1 MIDAADILTE
11 DFADPEE
18 ERKKEIQRAKNKL
31 SAEIRSLNAQ
41 LKFPPEFRLGIAGT
55 GLGFAI
61 GSYPGAIAGA
71 LAGFFIGKNR
81 QLTDD
86 EKKLLQNL
94 INQKEQQLQ
103 NIGKQLETQNEI
115 MGGVVSAEDLM
126 NLEYDVYEFDDKW
139 EELFGQPSKPFHAMV
154 FGVPKAGKSIF
165 SFQFASYLTQFGD
178 VLYIASEEGFRGTIR
193 DKIKNFAANEDF
205 IADNFRLS
213 DARGLDK
220 MREVIPGNDFVFI
233 DSVNYAQLEV
243 EDVELLKKENPE
255 TSFITI
261 QQATKGGQ
269 FRGSQEYAH
278 NCDIIVEVISGV
290 AHQKGRF
297 QAASE
302 YEIFDQPEEKKDS
315 TKEKKAEEK
324 DPQLNIFDLKA

>member
-1 MIDAADILTE
+1 MIEAEDISV
-11 DFADPEE
+11 DQVDPEE
-18 ERKKEIQRAKNKL
+18 ERKKEIQKAKNKL
-31 SAEIRSLNAQ
+31 HSEIRSLNAQ
-41 LKFPPEFRLGIAGT
+41 LKFPPEFRMGIAGT
-55 GLGFAI
+55 GLGFAL
-61 GSYPGAIAGA
+61 GSYPGAVAGA

-94 INQKEQQLQ
+94 IIQKEQQLK
-103 NIGKQLETQNEI
+103 NLDKQLEVQKEI

-126 NLEYDVYEFDDKW
+126 NLEYDVYDFDGKW
-139 EELFGQPSKPFHAMV
+139 EELFGQPARPFHAMV

-165 SFQFASYLTQFGD
+165 SFQFASYLTQFGN
-178 VLYIASEEGFRGTIR
+178 VLYIAAEEGFRGTIR
-193 DKIKNFAANEDF
+193 DKIKNFAANDDF

-220 MREVIPGNDFVFI
+220 MREVVPGNDFVFI
-233 DSVNYAQLEV
+233 DSVNYAHLEV

-290 AHQKGRF
+290 AYQKGRF

-302 YEIFDQPEEKKDS
+302 YEIFDQPEEKKES
-315 TKEKKAEEK
+315 KKADKSDEK
-324 DPQLNIFDLKA
+324 ESQLSIFDLKA